1 MKTSSKL
8 VRSMTTA
15 IAIVLI
21 PAAALAAGTMNNS
34 EVWTTTNGAPVIDS
48 EGINLQFG
56 SCFLLEEEKI

>member
-8 VRSMTTA
+8 VLSMTTA

>member
-1 MKTSSKL
+1 
-8 VRSMTTA
+8 MTTA

-21 PAAALAAGTMNNS
+21 SAASLAAGTMNNS

-56 SCFLLEEEKI
+56 AVFCWKKKKI

>member
-1 MKTSSKL
+1 
-8 VRSMTTA
+8 MTTA

-21 PAAALAAGTMNNS
+21 SAATLAAGTMNNS